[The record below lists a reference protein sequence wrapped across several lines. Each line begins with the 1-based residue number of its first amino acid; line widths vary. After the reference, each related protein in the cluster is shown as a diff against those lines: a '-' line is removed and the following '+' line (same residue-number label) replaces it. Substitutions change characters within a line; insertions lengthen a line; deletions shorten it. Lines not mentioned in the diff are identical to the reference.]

1 MASSK
6 DLKKSYNEDNDE
18 GYFVEADVQYPDNQY
33 NLGNDLLFFL
43 KDSKLE
49 KLAWWRRIC
58 YPHKKFKTSIKSL
71 EILKNVYRTIKFIL
85 KSLIK
90 TKD

>member
-1 MASSK
+1 MASNK

-49 KLAWWRRIC
+49 KLA
-58 YPHKKFKTSIKSL
+58 
-71 EILKNVYRTIKFIL
+71 
-85 KSLIK
+85 
-90 TKD
+90 

>member
-1 MASSK
+1 MASNK

-18 GYFVEADVQYPDNQY
+18 GYFLEADIQYPDNRY

-49 KLAWWRRIC
+49 KLA
-58 YPHKKFKTSIKSL
+58 
-71 EILKNVYRTIKFIL
+71 
-85 KSLIK
+85 
-90 TKD
+90 